1 MNTLKTLDINVGVQ
15 EYNSTSGAVLVDV
28 RTADEYNEAHIPGG
42 VNVPLQVFTNISEAV
57 PDKATPLYVY
67 CRSGAR
73 SKRASAAF
81 LKLGYSNV
89 TDIGG
94 IMNYSGKTE

>member
-1 MNTLKTLDINVGVQ
+1 MDTLKTLDINIGIQ
-15 EYNSTSGAVLVDV
+15 EYNSTSGAVLIDV
-28 RTADEYNEAHIPGG
+28 RTADEYAEKHIPGG
-42 VNVPLQVFTNISEAV
+42 VNVPLQVFTNISEVV

-73 SKRASAAF
+73 SKRATTAF

-94 IMNYSGKTE
+94 IMNYTGKTE